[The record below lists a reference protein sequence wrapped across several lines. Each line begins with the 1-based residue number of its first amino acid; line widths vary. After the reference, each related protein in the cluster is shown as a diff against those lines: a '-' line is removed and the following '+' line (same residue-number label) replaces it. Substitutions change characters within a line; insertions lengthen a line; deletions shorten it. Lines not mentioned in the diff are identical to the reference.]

1 MLVHEKTEN
10 LFLNMGYLPMWESMW
25 YERDGI
31 EDTLCEI
38 WKNIENFWSIKKCQ
52 KMSGNCLWKKSDFLK
67 PVPKYFDDF

>member
-38 WKNIENFWSIKKCQ
+38 WKNIENFWSFKKC
-52 KMSGNCLWKKSDFLK
+52 
-67 PVPKYFDDF
+67 